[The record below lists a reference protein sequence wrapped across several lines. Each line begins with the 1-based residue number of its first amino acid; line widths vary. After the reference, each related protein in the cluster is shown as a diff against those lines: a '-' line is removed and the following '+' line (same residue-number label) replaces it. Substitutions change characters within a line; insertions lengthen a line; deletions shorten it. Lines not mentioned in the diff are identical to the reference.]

1 MRNIEY
7 KITIRQ
13 DESHWEA
20 TLADNSII
28 GGWYPV
34 MIRYGVTQEEAT
46 TKLIQSVQE
55 EGFQKGKDFAKDMA
69 YNGWIPN
76 AVQDERQRIAKD
88 LLGAAEP
95 YEDSKWLNT
104 LSREQITKIIFPE
117 E

>member
-1 MRNIEY
+1 MNKEY
-7 KITIRQ
+7 KITIKQ

-20 TLADNSII
+20 VLADNSIP

-34 MIRYGVTQEEAT
+34 MMEFGWTPEEAT
-46 TKLIQSVQE
+46 TKLVTRMQE

-104 LSREQITKIIFPE
+104 LSREQIIKIIFPE